1 MKSMAVT
8 KPDMALLS
16 QEELTQATFG
26 ALCQSFAMQIL
37 DRGGYQ
43 DGMYQRVALEF
54 LEKKPSRT
62 SSPCRMCS
70 TST

>member
-8 KPDMALLS
+8 KSDMALLS
-16 QEELTQATFG
+16 QEQLTQATFG

-37 DRGGYQ
+37 DRSGYE

-54 LEKKPSRT
+54 LEEESEQPQ
-62 SSPCRMCS
+62 
-70 TST
+70 

>member
-43 DGMYQRVALEF
+43 DVMYQRVALEF
-54 LEKKPSRT
+54 LEEEDAQTDFLSQQEQL
-62 SSPCRMCS
+62 
-70 TST
+70 